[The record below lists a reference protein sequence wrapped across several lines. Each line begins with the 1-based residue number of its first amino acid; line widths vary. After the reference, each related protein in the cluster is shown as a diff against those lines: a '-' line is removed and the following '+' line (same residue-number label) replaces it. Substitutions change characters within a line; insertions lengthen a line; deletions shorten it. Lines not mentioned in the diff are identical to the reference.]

1 MNPCEGRVPVSWNE
15 RVPVSWNE
23 CANWLEARKLV
34 LYREDSGRW
43 VPTINTVDEF
53 RDALPETPP
62 ADRYLL
68 VDLVAAPEGMDGGGW
83 LGQGKDVPDGWEW
96 RGFTNDGWSVAG
108 VFTNDGWS
116 VAGVSDAFTML
127 VQCRPPAPKREP
139 EWVPLTKLV
148 GRTVW
153 EFDVPVHAYEGT
165 VEAMRWW
172 PPETPY
178 HMYRPFPDG
187 TLDLDTGRVK
197 VEPRATT

>member
-15 RVPVSWNE
+15 
-23 CANWLEARKLV
+23 CADWLEWFGR
-34 LYREDSGRW
+34 DSVVIQRSSPDRW
-43 VPTINTVDEF
+43 LPTIRSAGEF
-53 RDALPETPP
+53 RRGIGGNALDEYRLLPP
-62 ADRYLL
+62 PGL
-68 VDLVAAPEGMDGGGW
+68 VPAPEGMDGGGW

-96 RGFTNDGWSVAG
+96 RSWA
-108 VFTNDGWS
+108 
-116 VAGVSDAFTML
+116 DAKWQLGDVRPMPTTI